1 MAEISIGLGEAG
13 GGRGEGEPRGFSAM
27 PYVMT
32 PRELAEFTGELESS
46 IRRGIAKG
54 RIPADK
60 VNGRWRILRDVV
72 FANAAREVR
81 RGEDELL

>member
-1 MAEISIGLGEAG
+1 MD
-13 GGRGEGEPRGFSAM
+13 GRFADAPCGRPEGFSAM
-27 PYVMT
+27 PYIMT

-60 VNGRWRILRDVV
+60 VNGRWRIMRDVV
-72 FANAAREVR
+72 FPNAAREAR
-81 RGEDELL
+81 RNDGGLL